1 MIFFIR
7 EPRHHQPAAGTRV
20 GSLSLKSVNGAGY
33 GLENKV
39 DFELGPTVYAGRS
52 LVHPWRC
59 PEGVV
64 HFKLLV
70 RIKIYW
76 KIKFTSKKKKIRGQ
90 WVGLK
95 SQKSCHFDE
104 NYYTW
109 SLYFTK
115 YNLFFLTIISFFFF
129 IFYLLIY
136 GNYLKFICFQLI
148 LG

>member
-1 MIFFIR
+1 MTTDPNTLKSTTTQQKENDVGLHNVGYRSPQFQAPLNHFSRTTTPHAFILRTIFYLTDEIFSSFFTCMS
-7 EPRHHQPAAGTRV
+7 QNKKMAV
-20 GSLSLKSVNGAGY
+20 KWWFFSFGSLSLKSVNGAGY

-76 KIKFTSKKKKIRGQ
+76 KI
-90 WVGLK
+90 
-95 SQKSCHFDE
+95 
-104 NYYTW
+104 N
-109 SLYFTK
+109 
-115 YNLFFLTIISFFFF
+115 
-129 IFYLLIY
+129 
-136 GNYLKFICFQLI
+136 
-148 LG
+148 